1 VILFYDKKLAVRLET
16 VEALNQVE
24 FAIAHNR
31 LGVEPE
37 AAHAKIGS
45 GYAVYA
51 GADSPLTQAFAL
63 GMEGQV
69 GEDELDELE
78 AFFKERDVPVNI
90 EVCHM
95 ADMSLTEKLIERGY
109 TISEYSNVLV
119 RPLSEKDVFDQ
130 KSDNLIRE
138 VREDEIETVAGVVAE
153 GFAESGFVPDSL
165 IQIFK
170 VFFRQSN
177 CACFGAFNNKEMAGG
192 GAVFIKDGV
201 AEFGG
206 ASTLPRY
213 RNLGIQADLL
223 RKRLDFAVSKECDLA
238 LVTTAPGSTSQR
250 NMQRQGFQI
259 AYARTK
265 FTRQW
270 K

>member
-1 VILFYDKKLAVRLET
+1 MLFYDKKLALRLER

-24 FAIAHNR
+24 FALAHNR

-51 GADSPLTQAFAL
+51 GMNSPLTQAFGL

-69 GEDELDELE
+69 SDDEIDELE
-78 AFFKERDVPVNI
+78 AFFYERGVAVNI
-90 EVCHM
+90 EVCNM
-95 ADMSLTEKLIERGY
+95 SDISLTEKLIKRGY
-109 TISEYSNVLV
+109 TISEFSHVLV
-119 RPLSEKDVFDQ
+119 RPFDENDVFDQ
-130 KSDNLIRE
+130 KSDCLIRE
-138 VREDEIETVAGVVAE
+138 VREDEIDTIARVVSE
-153 GFAESGFVPDSL
+153 GFVEGGFAPDSL
-165 IQIFK
+165 IQVFQ

-177 CACFGAFNNKEMAGG
+177 CTCFAAFNNGEPAGG

-206 ASTLPRY
+206 ASTLPAH
-213 RNLGIQADLL
+213 RNLGIQTDLL
-223 RKRLDFAVSKECDLA
+223 RKRLAFAVSKGCDLA
-238 LVTTAPGSTSQR
+238 IVATVPGSNSQR
-250 NMQRQGFQI
+250 NVQRQGFQI

-265 FTRQW
+265 FTRSRE
-270 K
+270 